1 MRAPVLSVTGEKT
14 ADVELP
20 IQFSEPVRADLIKR
34 AALAVLSMQHQA
46 YGSDPW
52 AGKRQGKAWP
62 KRRRKYGGTYGKGIS
77 RVARKAMWHRGEQF
91 GWVGARGGQ
100 TVKGMKNFP
109 PKVEKIFWEKINK
122 KENRKAI
129 RSAIAA
135 TSILELVA
143 KKHKLANIK
152 MLPIIIDSRVE
163 DIKKAKEAYKLLK
176 SLGLSAEL
184 ARAKEKK
191 IRAGKGKG
199 RGRKYKT
206 KLGPLIVVAKA
217 CNLQKAA
224 ANLAGFDIIPV
235 KNINAALLTSGAEPA
250 RLTIWTKSALE
261 VMGKEKLFE

>member
-1 MRAPVLSVTGEKT
+1 MKVPILSVEGQKIS
-14 ADVELP
+14 DIELP

-34 AALAVLSMQHQA
+34 AALAVMSSEHQA
-46 YGSDPW
+46 YGTDPL
-52 AGKRQGKAWP
+52 AGLRQGKALP

-77 RVARKAMWHRGEQF
+77 RVARKVMWHRGEQF

-100 TVKGMKNFP
+100 TVKGIKNFP
-109 PKVEKIFWEKINK
+109 PKVGKIFWEKINK

-135 TSILELVA
+135 TSIFELVA
-143 KKHKLANIK
+143 RKHKLGNIK
-152 MLPIIIDSRVE
+152 LMPIVVE
-163 DIKKAKEAYKLLK
+163 DKFEAVKKAREVYKQLK
-176 SLGLSAEL
+176 TLGLSEEL
-184 ARAKEKK
+184 ARTKEKK

-206 KLGPLIVVAKA
+206 KVGPLIVISKS

-224 ANLAGFDIIPV
+224 ANLVGIDVIVV
-235 KNINAALLTSGAEPA
+235 KNINAALLAPAAEPA

-261 VMGKEKLFE
+261 VMEKEKLFI